1 MEKRLFSVLMV
12 FLLVLSSITLADEN
26 TDNCAGFFGSIKCFL
41 WGNLTGK
48 GDV

>member
-1 MEKRLFSVLMV
+1 MEKRFIGVLMV
-12 FLLVLSSITLADEN
+12 FLLVLSSITFADEN
-26 TDNCAGFFGSIKCFL
+26 TDNCAEVWGSIKCFL